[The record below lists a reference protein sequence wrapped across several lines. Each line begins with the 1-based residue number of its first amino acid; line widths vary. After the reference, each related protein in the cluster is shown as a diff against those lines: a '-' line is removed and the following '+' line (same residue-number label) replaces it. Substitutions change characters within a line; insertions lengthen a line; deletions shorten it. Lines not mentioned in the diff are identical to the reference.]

1 MSATKEVELQE
12 KQRVAK
18 VLFILRTLSK
28 KTQTRISKSIQVSF
42 QQIQKYEKA
51 MNEIGSSKLF
61 ILCRKQGWDIN
72 LLYKGVPED
81 MLPSIPLFQ
90 QDMVL
95 KKFREIDANIEEERK
110 LQRRYAP
117 LMPKLNREL
126 AGENTFKDPVADK
139 DPQWINLKTA

>member
-1 MSATKEVELQE
+1 MSANKEAELQE

-18 VLFILRTLSK
+18 ILFILRTLSK

-61 ILCRKQGWDIN
+61 ILCRKEDWDIN
-72 LLYKGVPED
+72 LLYRGVPED
-81 MLPSIPLFQ
+81 MLPSVPLFQ

-117 LMPKLNREL
+117 LMPQLNREL
-126 AGENTFKDPVADK
+126 AYENTFKDPVADPIK
-139 DPQWINLKTA
+139 KYA